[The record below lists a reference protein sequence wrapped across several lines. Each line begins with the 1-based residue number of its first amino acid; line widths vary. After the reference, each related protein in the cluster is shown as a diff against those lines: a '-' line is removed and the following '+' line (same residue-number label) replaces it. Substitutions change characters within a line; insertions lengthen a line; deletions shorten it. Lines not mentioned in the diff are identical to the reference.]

1 MDEVLCSY
9 CKDLSI
15 DRLVQLMQED
25 LRQSSRLPPPPPSLC
40 YQHHASF
47 LDLENAANNGCP
59 LCQLIVDCFKWTA
72 YQDGHIPRWP
82 RDHKP
87 SAELAGSMYAVAKGL
102 EVSDVRICLNN
113 RHITSEWNMSRS
125 VDQMNVRVGP
135 FYELP
140 LVITSPRAN
149 RQRVGDYPVGRFE
162 TDLDLGS
169 EANYNTMRSWLE
181 ECQQKHPHC
190 LDREHG
196 PPELPTRVMD
206 VGVTP
211 VGIEPHPASV
221 RILCSRGMRAN
232 YIALSHCWGGTI
244 KMVLKESR
252 LAEFQNAIFTSSLP
266 RNFRDAIAITRNLGI
281 RYLWIDSLCI
291 IQDSRSDWE
300 KESKKMGHVYRNAFL
315 TISATAAEGSEGGI
329 LGPWP
334 TIDFPKPAT
343 VRVFPS
349 GDENNAVVRLHLD
362 HCENFPSWGHE
373 TAQSPLNSRGWVLQ
387 EMVLSPRN
395 LYFGSKMIYWR
406 CPDVLKG
413 SDGARLLRVRPYPI
427 EEYRHISAII
437 HPNTQHEPLGHDPR
451 PLLNN
456 YYEVVEAYTSRKLSV
471 ASDKLPAIAGIA
483 SYLLPKLGPYLAG
496 LWAHDIHCG
505 LLWSATN
512 VSLSEKFIAPSW
524 SWASRDGRVSIGNGS
539 PSSQYN
545 LDEWQLQILEHY
557 ISLRNPDIPFGEV
570 TGGQLIVQGW
580 TMPLVWG
587 KDAVIPS
594 FNSSQLRFDARKE
607 VMAMILSKDSNLGT
621 CFLYRIRDSN
631 NSVEKSTRQFAASE
645 EGKLEGQV
653 YVALM
658 VVATRG
664 LGAWRSRDTS
674 EGLISVVGIDGL
686 VLCPRGEKYI
696 RVGRF
701 NCSLDEDSLGNW
713 PQMWVKQR
721 LILI

>member
-1 MDEVLCSY
+1 
-9 CKDLSI
+9 
-15 DRLVQLMQED
+15 
-25 LRQSSRLPPPPPSLC
+25 
-40 YQHHASF
+40 
-47 LDLENAANNGCP
+47 
-59 LCQLIVDCFKWTA
+59 
-72 YQDGHIPRWP
+72 
-82 RDHKP
+82 
-87 SAELAGSMYAVAKGL
+87 
-102 EVSDVRICLNN
+102 
-113 RHITSEWNMSRS
+113 
-125 VDQMNVRVGP
+125 
-135 FYELP
+135 
-140 LVITSPRAN
+140 
-149 RQRVGDYPVGRFE
+149 
-162 TDLDLGS
+162 
-169 EANYNTMRSWLE
+169 MRSWLE

-196 PPELPTRVMD
+196 PSELPTRVVD

-211 VGIEPHPASV
+211 AGIESHPASV
-221 RILCSRGMRAN
+221 QILCSQGMRAN

-252 LAEFQNAIFTSSLP
+252 LAEFQNAISTSSLP

-315 TISATAAEGSEGGI
+315 TISAMAAEGSEGGI

-362 HCENFPSWGHE
+362 HCENFPSWYQE

-406 CPDVLKG
+406 CPEVLKG
-413 SDGARLLRVRPYPI
+413 SDGAPLLRVRPYPI

-437 HPNTQHEPLGHDPR
+437 HPNTQHEPLAHDLR
-451 PLLNN
+451 LLLTN
-456 YYEVVEAYTSRKLSV
+456 YYDVVQEYTSRKLSV
-471 ASDKLPAIAGIA
+471 ASDKLPGIAGIA
-483 SYLLPKLGPYLAG
+483 SNLTPKLGPYLAG

-505 LLWSATN
+505 LLWSATTLP
-512 VSLSEKFIAPSW
+512 LSETFLAPSW
-524 SWASRDGRVSIGNGS
+524 SWASRDGRVSIGNDA
-539 PSSQYN
+539 PSSQFN
-545 LDEWQLQILEHY
+545 LDEWQLQIVEHY

-587 KDAVIPS
+587 KDAVITS
-594 FNSSQLRFDARKE
+594 LNSSRLRFDARE
-607 VMAMILSKDSNLGT
+607 EDMAMILSKDSNLGT
-621 CFLYRIRDSN
+621 CFLYQIRDSN
-631 NSVEKSTRQFAASE
+631 KSVEKSTRQFAASE

-658 VVATRG
+658 VVARRG
-664 LGAWRSRDTS
+664 LRAMRSWDIS
-674 EGLISVVGIDGL
+674 EGSISVVGIDGL

-701 NCSLDEDSLGNW
+701 KCSLDEDSLGNW
-713 PQMWVKQR
+713 PQIWVKQR
-721 LILI
+721 LVLI